1 VLSWRRIFVINALAL
16 AAVDTMAG
24 VPRRSAAMP
33 GPSAAPVPS
42 TGDKSG

>member
-1 VLSWRRIFVINALAL
+1 VINALAL

-24 VPRRSAAMP
+24 VLVIVPRQSAAMP